1 MPASLL
7 RNHERCCPVGLLIVL
22 LQFGSLRAQPAPELP
37 APPDFDQSA
46 ITAAAEA
53 LSGAWAKWRGV
64 DAGLEQRVFRIP
76 VPEARQTVQRAFD
89 GYLGVLDKRRAYSDA
104 VSAYIDQSRAEP
116 RPRQVVVT
124 LGAVFE
130 DHVQLLGC
138 NLKVLEEK
146 LGALRD
152 APQWISIRRG
162 VRDESAEAFQLQ
174 SARRSAVPVDLSLRR
189 SPPASPIS
197 SLLYRDS
204 ERQVADVLRRLWTR
218 YYQTLVDAAE
228 PGHPPR
234 PLRPPRV
241 PITFG
246 GPQGQSCVIPNG
258 SSSIQPEI
266 IGYAAAFRFRL
277 DHEFQARLAVSLGH
291 ACEGFAG
298 GVGSDRGAP

>member
-1 MPASLL
+1 LPASLL

-146 LGALRD
+146 MGALRD

-234 PLRPPRV
+234 PLRTSILV
-241 PITFG
+241 
-246 GPQGQSCVIPNG
+246 GQDGILRADCQSAQ
-258 SSSIQPEI
+258 SIQPEI